1 MEKDFLEMSIE
12 EFTKALASGAPVPGG
27 GGASALVA
35 GLSVALG
42 RMVAALTTGKK
53 KYEETQEEL
62 EGIIKELEES
72 QKLMLDAIAR
82 DAEVFYPLSQ
92 AYSMPESTDE
102 EKAFKNEMLER
113 LLGDAASAPLEL
125 MGDIVRLMS
134 LLERLTIIGSKMV
147 LSDVGVAMYFAKAAL
162 DSSALNVYIN
172 TKLMK
177 NEISA
182 LSMNKIADEIKEDGR
197 VIGEIVSQSIVEQLK
212 SR

>member
-12 EFTKALASGAPVPGG
+12 EFTEALASGAPVPGG

-42 RMVAALTTGKK
+42 RMVTALTTGKK

-62 EGIIKELEES
+62 EGIIKELEEN
-72 QKLMLDAIAR
+72 QKLILDAIAR

-92 AYSMPESTDE
+92 AYSLPESTDE
-102 EKAFKNEMLER
+102 EKAFKEEMLER

-125 MGDIVRLMS
+125 MGNIVRLMS